1 MAYIGHAANGA
12 KRALAPV
19 VGTATP
25 SLPSQQSVESHG
37 RGASA
42 EKKHTKQKLINY
54 LQTFVGLPSNYEKTQ
69 FLLIPKDGIL

>member
-42 EKKHTKQKLINY
+42 EKN
-54 LQTFVGLPSNYEKTQ
+54 TQ
-69 FLLIPKDGIL
+69 NKN